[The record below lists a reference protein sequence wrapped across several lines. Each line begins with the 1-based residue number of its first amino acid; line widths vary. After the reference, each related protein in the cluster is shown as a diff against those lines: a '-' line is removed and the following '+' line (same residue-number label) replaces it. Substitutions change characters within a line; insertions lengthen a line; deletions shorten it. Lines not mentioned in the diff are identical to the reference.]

1 MKLLFFIIISVES
14 ATKPSSFLE
23 HNKDK
28 SLKTWIDWKNS
39 GGRYD
44 TSFSELPNTF
54 SPETENYSEGLFMKG
69 IWGLPCAVVS
79 ALLVVGLLLGRN
91 YFGVLGG
98 RPLTPEELTKQVK
111 WTPGVLLVA
120 SWVLFMAGGI
130 TLLLASD
137 YMTDYIEEASETT
150 EEHTHITHRVLKEMK
165 KELIGLNI
173 EFGADPKFEVGVNW
187 LEGPIKEA
195 DSMQS
200 ASKHMKE
207 DLRSIDKPRVKCTLF
222 LFCGVFMLYIV
233 GFLAYEQR
241 TEKLMYSVGVF
252 LGINTVV
259 IFLVGVLYSMELVGA
274 VDFSEKVVNCFEERP
289 GQGLGYYYWQFSE
302 PSLESFSQLEA
313 SLARNVEYLY
323 ERIGDLTS
331 VEVSSYSEL
340 KAVLPLIP
348 DEQRTW
354 NWIET
359 LEILINAVKNTKTI
373 SSGNQ
378 FKSYCT
384 QQEEVCLEFI
394 NSEVLAFVGL
404 CILLVSFSL
413 GFIGGLLAPRVLEK
427 LKLEEQ
433 KLLITRQNLYGM

>member
-1 MKLLFFIIISVES
+1 
-14 ATKPSSFLE
+14 
-23 HNKDK
+23 
-28 SLKTWIDWKNS
+28 
-39 GGRYD
+39 
-44 TSFSELPNTF
+44 
-54 SPETENYSEGLFMKG
+54 
-69 IWGLPCAVVS
+69 
-79 ALLVVGLLLGRN
+79 
-91 YFGVLGG
+91 
-98 RPLTPEELTKQVK
+98 
-111 WTPGVLLVA
+111 
-120 SWVLFMAGGI
+120 
-130 TLLLASD
+130 
-137 YMTDYIEEASETT
+137 
-150 EEHTHITHRVLKEMK
+150 
-165 KELIGLNI
+165 
-173 EFGADPKFEVGVNW
+173 
-187 LEGPIKEA
+187 
-195 DSMQS
+195 
-200 ASKHMKE
+200 
-207 DLRSIDKPRVKCTLF
+207 
-222 LFCGVFMLYIV
+222 MLYIV

-359 LEILINAVKNTKTI
+359 LEILNNAVKNTKTI